1 MPTESPSIS
10 TIVLPYGSIVL
21 YTHGMSEKI
30 YTSPSGTY
38 QVWRKAADRNPRAMS
53 AKPARYEVLHRDS
66 TRAPFGQV
74 IPASQE
80 DAEARA
86 IAMADRLD
94 AEAATKATA
103 PQAPAAAAPADPTLA
118 TERQVSTI
126 IGLLKARRISGE
138 EGGFMSGPTDT
149 AAIRKMTRAQ
159 ASAYIT
165 SLKGAY

>member
-1 MPTESPSIS
+1 
-10 TIVLPYGSIVL
+10 
-21 YTHGMSEKI
+21 MSEKI

-74 IPASQE
+74 IPTSQE

-94 AEAATKATA
+94 AEAATKAAA
-103 PQAPAAAAPADPTLA
+103 PQAPAKASTAPADPTLA

-126 IGLLKARRISGE
+126 ISLLKARRISGE